1 MKTPPLHICV
11 RMELPNGHEV
21 SIYDL
26 VPGEE
31 YDAYTERSHYYSP
44 MKRFRGRL
52 VEYYRNSAGYLMI
65 RFYPVIQD
73 WYGTMRPL
81 TQDNPTGLYLRVF
94 ENGSQSYKYY
104 RTSRF
109 TAEQKKEMYE
119 RVVLHERRQYERG
132 LTGSTPNNLWF
143 PRGLV
148 REITLK
154 YLTDYSI
161 NRPKRKSLN
170 IHSIVSRA

>member
-1 MKTPPLHICV
+1 
-11 RMELPNGHEV
+11 MEVPHGPEA

-31 YDAYTERSHYYSP
+31 YDAYSENSYGA
-44 MKRFRGRL
+44 KRFRGRF
-52 VEYYRNSAGYLMI
+52 VEYYRNSADYLMV
-65 RFYPVIQD
+65 RFYPAIQEY
-73 WYGTMRPL
+73 YGEMLPIPATNPL
-81 TQDNPTGLYLRVF
+81 GLYLRVF
-94 ENGSQSYKYY
+94 EHGNQSYRYY

-109 TAEQKKEMYE
+109 SAKEKKEIQV
-119 RVVLHERRQYERG
+119 RTILHERREYERG

-154 YLTDYSI
+154 YLTDYSV

-170 IHSIVSRA
+170 TQSIVSRA